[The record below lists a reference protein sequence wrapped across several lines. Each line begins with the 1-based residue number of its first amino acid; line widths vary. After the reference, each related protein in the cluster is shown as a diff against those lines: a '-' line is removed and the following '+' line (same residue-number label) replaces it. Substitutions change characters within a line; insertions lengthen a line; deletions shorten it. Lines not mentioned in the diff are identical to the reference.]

1 MLRSTQNFLMK
12 IDKLAL
18 KESLS
23 DVAVGVVIALPLSF
37 FVLNMCNY
45 FNVSLLAT
53 SITQTTVFTLVAI
66 IRKYCVRIVFKK
78 GEANG

>member
-1 MLRSTQNFLMK
+1 MK

-37 FVLNMCNY
+37 FVLKMCNY
-45 FNVSLLAT
+45 FNVSLLVT

-66 IRKYCVRIVFKK
+66 IRKYCVRIIFKK